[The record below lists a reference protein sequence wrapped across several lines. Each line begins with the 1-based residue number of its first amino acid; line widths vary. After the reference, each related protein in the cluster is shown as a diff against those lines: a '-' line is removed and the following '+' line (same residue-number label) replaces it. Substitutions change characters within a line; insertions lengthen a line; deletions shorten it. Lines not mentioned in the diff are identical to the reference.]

1 MSRSPSGSYPPLA
14 LLKDPL
20 KSAVPVPATEQKL
33 GQYRLCLELASGGM
47 ASVYLARI
55 EGGATLNRFV
65 ALKRV
70 HPHLG
75 SDPAFIEMFL
85 DEAKIASLIQH
96 PNVCSVVD
104 FDCVDGEYYL
114 AMEFLVGES
123 LSSVIRAMM
132 HSPHDPTRNPSRAAL
147 VARIIADA
155 CEGLHAAHELRDPSG
170 RPLAVVHRDVS
181 PENLFLT
188 YSGAVKVVDFGVAR
202 AAHQRHLTVPGMI
215 KGKLAYMSPEVL
227 RGVPPDR
234 RADVWGAGV
243 VLWELLTGRRLFH
256 RATDVETLA
265 TISDFQVPAP
275 STVALD
281 VPSDFD
287 AIVQKALA
295 PDPEA
300 RYATARELA
309 KDLTLAL
316 ARRGDA
322 VGLAEL
328 SEWMHELFPAG
339 AACKRQLLEMASS
352 MRGDSGQP
360 GLLTAMSQ
368 LDEGRPTTI
377 RPPAGSLPK
386 DAYPTMTTLQ
396 PPSLTACCMAP
407 VPVPLHMSDS
417 TTPEP
422 SRRRAFV
429 ARTGVPS
436 WLRPAAVMSLAAG
449 LFLTLVVLTLV
460 RSEGLFA
467 VTASAPSAPPR
478 PEPVRAPPRAL
489 VEPQPAALAA
499 QMPALPIG
507 PGSYAIEAEPSPDG
521 DPTAILLRLHRMTPQ
536 TARDDR

>member
-1 MSRSPSGSYPPLA
+1 MSRPPSGSYPPLGIA
-14 LLKDPL
+14 RDPL
-20 KSAVPVPATEQKL
+20 KSAVPVPAAEQKL
-33 GQYRLCLELASGGM
+33 GPYRLCLELASGGM

-55 EGGATLNRFV
+55 EGSATLNRFV

-70 HPHLG
+70 HPHLA

-85 DEAKIASLIQH
+85 DEARIASLIQH

-104 FDCVDGEYYL
+104 FDCVEGEYYL

-132 HSPHDPTRNPSRAAL
+132 HSPRDETRVPSRAAL

-227 RGVPPDR
+227 GGVPPDR

-256 RATDVETLA
+256 RTTDVETLA
-265 TISDFQVPAP
+265 TISDFKVPAP
-275 STVALD
+275 STLALD
-281 VPSDFD
+281 VPADFD
-287 AIVQKALA
+287 EIVYKALA
-295 PDPEA
+295 PDPDA
-300 RYATARELA
+300 RYSTARELA

-322 VGLAEL
+322 VSLAEL
-328 SEWMHELFPAG
+328 SEWMHELFPSG
-339 AACKRQLLEMASS
+339 AACKRQLLEMAAS
-352 MRGDSGQP
+352 MRSDAGQS
-360 GLLTAMSQ
+360 GLLAAVSQ
-368 LDEGRPTTI
+368 LDERRPTTI
-377 RPPAGSLPK
+377 RPPPAALPN
-386 DAYPTMTTLQ
+386 DAYPTATTLH
-396 PPSLTACCMAP
+396 PPSLTACCKAP
-407 VPVPLHMSDS
+407 VPAQTGDS
-417 TTPEP
+417 TLPEP
-422 SRRRAFV
+422 SSRRTLV
-429 ARTGVPS
+429 AGTTVSS
-436 WLRPAAVMSLAAG
+436 WLRSAAVMSLAAALFVTPVVLALIRPQG
-449 LFLTLVVLTLV
+449 LFGV
-460 RSEGLFA
+460 SA
-467 VTASAPSAPPR
+467 PAPSAPPR
-478 PEPVRAPPRAL
+478 PEPVRTPPRVL
-489 VEPQPAALAA
+489 VEPAPATDFAA
-499 QMPALPIG
+499 ETPRLPIG

-521 DPTAILLRLHRMTPQ
+521 DPTAILLRLHRMAPR
-536 TARDDR
+536 TARDDGR